1 MFEYNCCDNEKSIF
15 TCGDSISRHMNDSN
29 KHHHNPGPFSGN
41 ISVFGTLPG
50 CLIHYHSVW
59 FYQILK
65 ISQSNVSLW
74 ARHHKIVGYF
84 DDNDPHH
91 PLLGLNLHR
100 GIEFWKKTCEIKIN
114 QFHGI
119 FFFIFSKFFDRNSN
133 FYGKYSKTNFWKL
146 CIWFHEFF
154 PGTGYFKFLDNA
166 PNKMVGCII

>member
-1 MFEYNCCDNEKSIF
+1 MQYWVFEYNCCDNEKSIF
-15 TCGDSISRHMNDSN
+15 TCGDSVSRHMNDSN

-74 ARHHKIVGYF
+74 ARHHKIVGYS

-91 PLLGLNLHR
+91 SLLGLNLHR
-100 GIEFWKKTCEIKIN
+100 GIEFWKKNSWN
-114 QFHGI
+114 QNKSISRNFFLYI
-119 FFFIFSKFFDRNSN
+119 FQILWSKF
-133 FYGKYSKTNFWKL
+133 
-146 CIWFHEFF
+146 
-154 PGTGYFKFLDNA
+154 
-166 PNKMVGCII
+166 